1 MEQMTFWV
9 KLWFGTLTPKNPD
22 PLFISLGNSLIRGN
36 TIVKGPGQKLWAS
49 FWRGSLDMSQ
59 YFSTS
64 SKLEISIGTGLL
76 KSLSFISN
84 KLLIAE
90 GLSAITDKE

>member
-1 MEQMTFWV
+1 
-9 KLWFGTLTPKNPD
+9 
-22 PLFISLGNSLIRGN
+22 
-36 TIVKGPGQKLWAS
+36 
-49 FWRGSLDMSQ
+49 MSQ
-59 YFSTS
+59 YFSIS

-90 GLSAITDKE
+90 GLSATTDKE